1 MYYYHN
7 QLDQQ
12 GRKSA
17 AELNTELTYR
27 KTHRLH

>member
-12 GRKSA
+12 GRNSA
-17 AELNTELTYR
+17 AELNAELTDR
-27 KTHRLH
+27 TTHRLH